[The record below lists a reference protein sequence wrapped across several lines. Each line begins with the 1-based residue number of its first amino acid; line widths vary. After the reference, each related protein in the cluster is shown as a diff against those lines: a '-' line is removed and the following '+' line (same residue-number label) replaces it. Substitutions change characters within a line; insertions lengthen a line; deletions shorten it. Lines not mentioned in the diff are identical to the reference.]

1 MALVAGAVFLAGV
14 VTIFFGAGALAFAG
28 VLELD
33 FTGTAAFLAGAEGAL
48 VALAVLTLDAAT
60 GLAAAPGL
68 AFLVLVAFNS
78 CLLIETQG
86 ARWREVQ
93 GSAGVPP

>member
-1 MALVAGAVFLAGV
+1 
-14 VTIFFGAGALAFAG
+14 
-28 VLELD
+28 
-33 FTGTAAFLAGAEGAL
+33 L

-86 ARWREVQ
+86 ARWGKFKAPPGCLLDRRASVQ
-93 GSAGVPP
+93 ASQAGLSYAA